1 MYINKFIMNN
11 QAMAET
17 VGKLET
23 ELIQLGKAYYNPF
36 RKQST

>member
-1 MYINKFIMNN
+1 MYVNKFIINN

-17 VGKLET
+17 VRKLEI

-36 RKQST
+36 RKQNT